1 MDETANANKL
11 SAESL
16 KALHRNIANVKNYW
30 GLDLSKNSPVA
41 SLFTTKG
48 QRIGV
53 GSSSVLAALAK
64 KYRGCGVAVVAAL
77 QTYARDNE
85 KGRVVRSNIAEI
97 GWTLMKKA
105 RKEFETR
112 TTQFEKGNY
121 EETVESLSDEELN
134 ERREGKDYEE
144 MSRRF
149 DADVARAEEGDGED
163 VDDDA
168 DEKLGHHEQD
178 YGSGAALPE
187 IADSEDERDDTEE
200 RAYEIIKTTN

>member
-1 MDETANANKL
+1 
-11 SAESL
+11 
-16 KALHRNIANVKNYW
+16 
-30 GLDLSKNSPVA
+30 
-41 SLFTTKG
+41 
-48 QRIGV
+48 
-53 GSSSVLAALAK
+53 
-64 KYRGCGVAVVAAL
+64 
-77 QTYARDNE
+77 
-85 KGRVVRSNIAEI
+85 
-97 GWTLMKKA
+97 MKKA

-187 IADSEDERDDTEE
+187 IADSEDEGDDTEE
-200 RAYEIIKTTN
+200 RAYEIIKTTNWDHGLRLYIAFVPSASDPSTQMLMDSLQL